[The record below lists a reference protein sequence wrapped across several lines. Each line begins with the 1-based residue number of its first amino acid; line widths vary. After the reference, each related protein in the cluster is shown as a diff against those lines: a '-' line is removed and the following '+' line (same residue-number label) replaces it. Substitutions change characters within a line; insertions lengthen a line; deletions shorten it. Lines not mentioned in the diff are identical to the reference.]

1 MAEDTYPVRASPGR
15 KYPMTREMI
24 RYALDSDLPGG
35 MECLFHTSSYSG
47 TSVEDFFA
55 ACRHF
60 GLDHLLFDIRDAEV
74 DAELEAR
81 RARGAPP
88 TARELPFAARGEGDR
103 ERADAMLD
111 AYERRVADAEAMA
124 AARAAPGGPAR
135 RPAARAA
142 RSRLSWPPA
151 GPGEKAYNVGS
162 AGSRVMVTRATA
174 RRVLGLVVPHG
185 LAYMYYHLHELD
197 MNPGDFMSVCR
208 GFGLGHLIFDVPIR
222 EVLAELEARRARGAP
237 PTARELPLM
246 MGEED
251 REYADAMLDVHA
263 RKAAEAEAAAAL
275 RVAPAAA

>member
-1 MAEDTYPVRASPGR
+1 
-15 KYPMTREMI
+15 MI

-47 TSVEDFFA
+47 TSVDDFFA

-60 GLDHLLFDIRDAEV
+60 GLDHLLFDIRYAEV
-74 DAELEAR
+74 KAELEAR

-103 ERADAMLD
+103 ELADAMLD

-124 AARAAPGGPAR
+124 AARAAAR
-135 RPAARAA
+135 RGARLPPEGDPA
-142 RSRLSWPPA
+142 SRLPPPRTA
-151 GPGEKAYNVGS
+151 GGEACPLEDLG
-162 AGSRVMVTRATA
+162 ARELATREGT
-174 RRVLGLVVPHG
+174 RHLLGLVVPHG
-185 LAYMYYHLHELD
+185 RAYMVYHLLSCGLGISEFEGACH
-197 MNPGDFMSVCR
+197 F
-208 GFGLGHLIFDVPIR
+208 FGLAHLLFDVPVR
-222 EVLAELEARRARGAP
+222 DVLAELEARRARGAP

-263 RKAAEAEAAAAL
+263 RRAAEAEEAAAL